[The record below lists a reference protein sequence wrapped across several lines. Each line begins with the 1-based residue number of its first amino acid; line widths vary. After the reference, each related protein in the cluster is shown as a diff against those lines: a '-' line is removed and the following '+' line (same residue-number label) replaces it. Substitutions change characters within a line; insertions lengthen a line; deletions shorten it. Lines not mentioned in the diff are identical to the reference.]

1 MNNSKNN
8 ILKIF
13 NTYTFT
19 SATQTLLAAL
29 DISELKQLLEAI
41 QKESGY

>member
-1 MNNSKNN
+1 MNNSQNSL
-8 ILKIF
+8 LKIF

-19 SATQTLLAAL
+19 TATQILLSAL

-41 QKESGY
+41 